1 MLISWKPKVEARSQ
15 RYKLEAKDVPK
26 AYKLGKKKPRGECTQ
41 YPQCAFLYVFTY
53 VKRIRFSVRKRT
65 KMDTQIL
72 QVLYAHSI
80 RNFCTFYLQIPE

>member
-41 YPQCAFLYVFTY
+41 YPQCAFLYVFY
-53 VKRIRFSVRKRT
+53 VRKT
-65 KMDTQIL
+65 NTVFSKKTDKNGYANFASFVCTQ
-72 QVLYAHSI
+72 H
-80 RNFCTFYLQIPE
+80 P